1 MGTGWAAV
9 VQPWALARPA
19 DSLIHPSLQY
29 YSAVTSADQ
38 ALLTAANGTVFDLR
52 TSMNTVFAEF
62 RAADF
67 ARLVESHRDA
77 LEARIQR
84 VSFGYELCQY

>member
-1 MGTGWAAV
+1 
-9 VQPWALARPA
+9 VQPWALGRPA
-19 DSLIHPSLQY
+19 DSIIHPSLQY
-29 YSAVTSADQ
+29 YSAVTSADE
-38 ALLTAANGTVFDLR
+38 ALLTAANGTVLELR

-67 ARLVESHRDA
+67 AGMLGGHQGE
-77 LEARIQR
+77 LEARVQR